1 MDIEKLKSKAGKEVD
16 GSMPLLKQVS
26 RFIYDNPELAFEE
39 RKSSGKL
46 ADILEEQ
53 PSSHRISTESAQTKS
68 TYA

>member
-46 ADILEEQ
+46 ADIL
-53 PSSHRISTESAQTKS
+53 
-68 TYA
+68 